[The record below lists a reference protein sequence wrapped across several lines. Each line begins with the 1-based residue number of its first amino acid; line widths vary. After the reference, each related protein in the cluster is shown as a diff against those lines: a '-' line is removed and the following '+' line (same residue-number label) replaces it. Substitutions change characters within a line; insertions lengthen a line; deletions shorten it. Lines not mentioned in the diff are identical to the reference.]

1 VRRTRYA
8 PGVRLATITNWA
20 YGVTLGLTLTSGATM
35 LLASDALQKE
45 RAVVEQRHWLERAT
59 SDVGDDIFELSD
71 HARQYLNAHDQ
82 ADLALY
88 RTERGQL
95 RAVDERA
102 ASLAAAGATAS
113 ELEIVKAAIAQAD
126 TLHDEQDQAIAAFD
140 RGDEAQ
146 ARTLLFGAQYERQL
160 DQAEALLNRFRD
172 RIDLR
177 IEADVQR
184 SGEWARL
191 WKTLSE
197 IALTITGLV
206 FLCVLFFV
214 FRLRVLRPVVKLS
227 DIVTRLAEQDYA
239 AELPKIGQID
249 EIGDITKAIEIFRDN
264 GLERQRLEAQRHA
277 DEVMRDMLSR
287 MTQRLQGCDSL
298 SDLTRIVTR
307 FAPEVVP
314 SRAGRLYLIDE
325 RRNAVVEAC
334 NWLDPVH
341 SQKEFAPTSCWG
353 LRRGLPHR
361 PASRAVDIPCEHLD
375 LGACDT
381 PDTLCLPLVAQGETL
396 GLLYFEP
403 VSDAGAPETPE
414 IYVAMLAENISLA
427 LANFRLRDA
436 LRELA
441 LTDPLTSLANRR
453 QLDAMLEEQL
463 DKAYRSGQ
471 PISCLMLDVDHF
483 KRFNDT
489 FGHEAG
495 DAVLREVGKLLRAA
509 VRDPEL
515 AFRYGGEEFTLLL
528 PGLDTDRAAERAEEL
543 RNRVANLQT
552 SHGGTDLGPI
562 TISIGVACAPELCR
576 FGRVLQAAD
585 GALLEAKARG
595 RNRVAVAAAESKLT
609 SLDRRRGA
617 A

>member
-1 VRRTRYA
+1 MRYA
-8 PGVRLATITNWA
+8 AGVRLATITNWA
-20 YGVTLGLTLTSGATM
+20 YGVTLALTLTSGATM

-45 RAVVEQRHWLERAT
+45 RAVIEQRHWLERAT
-59 SDVGDDIFELSD
+59 ADVEDDVFELSD
-71 HARQYLNAHDQ
+71 HARQYLNTHDQ
-82 ADLALY
+82 DDLTLY
-88 RTERGQL
+88 RSERNQL
-95 RAVDERA
+95 RSMDERA
-102 ASLAAAGATAS
+102 ERIADAGATAA
-113 ELEIVKAAIAQAD
+113 ELAILKSAIAQAD
-126 TLHDEQDQAIAAFD
+126 ALHEEQDQAIAAFGQ
-140 RGDEAQ
+140 GDEPL
-146 ARTLLFGAQYERQL
+146 ARKLLFGAEYEREL
-160 DQAEALLNRFRD
+160 DRAEALLNRFQD
-172 RIDLR
+172 RLDGR
-177 IEADVQR
+177 IEGEVQR
-184 SGEWARL
+184 SGEWARM
-191 WKTLSE
+191 WKALSE

-227 DIVTRLAEQDYA
+227 DVVTRLAEQDYA

-264 GLERQRLEAQRHA
+264 GLERQRLEAQRNA

-298 SDLTRIVTR
+298 SVLTRIVTR

-314 SRAGRLYLIDE
+314 SRAGRRYLLDE
-325 RRNAVVEAC
+325 RRNAVAEAC

-341 SQKEFAPTSCWG
+341 SQREFAPTSCWG

-375 LGACDT
+375 LTGCGT

-403 VSDAGAPETPE
+403 VDEAAGAPETPE
-414 IYVAMLAENISLA
+414 IYLAMLAENISLA

-441 LTDPLTSLANRR
+441 LTDPLTALANRR

-471 PISCLMLDVDHF
+471 PIGCLMLDVDHF

-495 DAVLREVGKLLRAA
+495 DAVLREVGKLLRSA

-528 PGLDTDRAAERAEEL
+528 PGLDAAGAAARAEEL
-543 RNRVANLQT
+543 RGRVAGLRT
-552 SHGGTDLGPI
+552 THGGTDLGPI
-562 TISIGVACAPELCR
+562 TVSIGVSCAPEVCR
-576 FGRVLQAAD
+576 YGRLLQAAD
-585 GALLEAKARG
+585 AALLEAKARG
-595 RNRVAVAAAESKLT
+595 RDRVAVAAAEAKLAIA
-609 SLDRRRGA
+609 DRRRGA

>member
-1 VRRTRYA
+1 MRYA
-8 PGVRLATITNWA
+8 AGVRLATITIWA
-20 YGVTLGLTLTSGATM
+20 YGVTLALTLTSGATM

-45 RAVVEQRHWLERAT
+45 RAVIEQRHWLERAT
-59 SDVGDDIFELSD
+59 ADVEDDVFELSD
-71 HARQYLNAHDQ
+71 HARQYLNTHDQ
-82 ADLALY
+82 DDLTLY
-88 RTERGQL
+88 RSERNQL
-95 RAVDERA
+95 RSMDERA
-102 ASLAAAGATAS
+102 ERIADAGATAA
-113 ELEIVKAAIAQAD
+113 ELAILKSAIAQAD
-126 TLHDEQDQAIAAFD
+126 ALHEEQDQAIAAFGQ
-140 RGDEAQ
+140 GDEPL
-146 ARTLLFGAQYERQL
+146 ARKLLFGAEYEREL
-160 DQAEALLNRFRD
+160 DRAEALLNRFQD
-172 RIDLR
+172 RLDGR
-177 IEADVQR
+177 IEAEVQR
-184 SGEWARL
+184 SGEWARM
-191 WKTLSE
+191 WKALSE

-227 DIVTRLAEQDYA
+227 DVVTRLAEQDYA

-249 EIGDITKAIEIFRDN
+249 EIGDITKAIEIFRDI
-264 GLERQRLEAQRHA
+264 GLERQRLEAQRNA

-314 SRAGRLYLIDE
+314 SRAGRLYLLDE
-325 RRNAVVEAC
+325 RRNAVAEAC

-341 SQKEFAPTSCWG
+341 SQREFAPTSCWG

-375 LGACDT
+375 LTGCGT

-403 VSDAGAPETPE
+403 VDEAAGVPETPE
-414 IYVAMLAENISLA
+414 IYLAMLAENISLA

-441 LTDPLTSLANRR
+441 LTDPLTALANRR

-471 PISCLMLDVDHF
+471 PIGCLMLDVDHF

-495 DAVLREVGKLLRAA
+495 DAVLREVGKLLRSA

-528 PGLDTDRAAERAEEL
+528 PGLDAAGAAARAEEL
-543 RNRVANLQT
+543 RGRVAGLRT
-552 SHGGTDLGPI
+552 THGGTDLGPI
-562 TISIGVACAPELCR
+562 TVSSGGSCAPEVCR
-576 FGRVLQAAD
+576 YGRLLQAAD
-585 GALLEAKARG
+585 AALLEAKARG
-595 RNRVAVAAAESKLT
+595 RDRVAVAAAEAKLAIA
-609 SLDRRRGA
+609 DRRRGA